1 MAAPLEF
8 ISSVESMEE
17 FVKRE
22 PGELF
27 SDPKLCPVFG
37 VVQVKS

>member
-1 MAAPLEF
+1 
-8 ISSVESMEE
+8 MEE

-37 VVQVKS
+37 VVQVKSWC